1 MALESPFLPVP
12 LRVAAVLMEMCPK
25 ESGKL
30 VKLLALPRG
39 CCVPLQIAPGNKFPL
54 HSHATVR
61 DGSGGKEV
69 LALESGQP
77 DPIVGFA
84 PPGG

>member
-12 LRVAAVLMEMCPK
+12 LRVAAEQPMEMCPA
-25 ESGKL
+25 ESDKL

-39 CCVPLQIAPGNKFPL
+39 CCVDLQIAPGNKFPL

-61 DGSGGKEV
+61 DGSGGK
-69 LALESGQP
+69 
-77 DPIVGFA
+77 
-84 PPGG
+84 